1 MLEETYK
8 SLGFIIGFLFLIFI
22 LETFVGEQASY
33 SLLVLTLISMILY
46 NSNIINKILKNY
58 NKGA

>member
-1 MLEETYK
+1 MEETYK

-33 SLLVLTLISMILY
+33 SLLILTLISMILY

>member
-1 MLEETYK
+1 MKETYK

>member
-1 MLEETYK
+1 MEETYK

-33 SLLVLTLISMILY
+33 SLLVITLISMILY

>member
-1 MLEETYK
+1 MEETYK

>member
-1 MLEETYK
+1 MEETYK

-33 SLLVLTLISMILY
+33 SLLILTLISMILY
-46 NSNIINKILKNY
+46 NSKIINKILKNY

>member
-1 MLEETYK
+1 MEETYK

-46 NSNIINKILKNY
+46 NSKIINKILKNY

>member
-1 MLEETYK
+1 MEETYK

-33 SLLVLTLISMILY
+33 SLLVLTLISVILY